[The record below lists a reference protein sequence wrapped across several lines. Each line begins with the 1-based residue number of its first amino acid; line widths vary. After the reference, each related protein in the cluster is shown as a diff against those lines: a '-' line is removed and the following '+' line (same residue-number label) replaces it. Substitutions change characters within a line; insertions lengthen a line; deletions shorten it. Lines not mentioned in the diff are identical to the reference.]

1 MSQMLGT
8 CHLELLTGVHTDS
21 CKLMAFDA
29 VVLSELI
36 HKRVFF
42 TPLFIRIL
50 NLFWVSKIVHLGSPV
65 SSYPVEWEASSTD
78 VFALSLEV
86 LVWTVIEDSDAR
98 EISVCNITAIKS
110 MIVSIT
116 EELVF
121 SLLLVVLIRLFTN
134 GRWFI
139 SCRNFLLS
147 FNLIV
152 NILKRFLEETV
163 ILFLVIASLGLMHAL
178 MSSGFPCLFFMRHFF
193 LEQGPLFRMLC
204 RFSVFFLRVQNL
216 LVMRLKVMFMVCI

>member
-8 CHLELLTGVHTDS
+8 GHLELLTGVHTDS

-50 NLFWVSKIVHLGSPV
+50 NLFWMSKIIHLGSPV
-65 SSYPVEWEASSTD
+65 NCYPVEWEASSTD
-78 VFALSLEV
+78 VFPLGLEV

-98 EISVCNITAIKS
+98 EISVCNISAIIS
-110 MIVSIT
+110 VIVSIT

-121 SLLLVVLIRLFTN
+121 SLFLVVLITVLN

-139 SCRNFLLS
+139 PCWDFLFS

-152 NILKRFLEETV
+152 NVLEGLLEETV
-163 ILFLVIASLGLMHAL
+163 IVLLFLVSLGLMHAL
-178 MSSGFPCLFFMRHFF
+178 MSSGFTRQFFVILFF
-193 LEQGPLFRMLC
+193 LEQRPFFRMIN
-204 RFSVFFLRVQNL
+204 FSMLLLRVNNF
-216 LVMRLKVMFMVCI
+216 LVM